1 MFRKVGM
8 AAVVGALVAPLVVVP
23 AGALEPA
30 DDRAADAV
38 GGVEAVAPAAPVA
51 DDDGDGLTESAVVLP
66 LEVDGREL
74 PVGEAGDA
82 EHQHGAVAARSG
94 TLALPDAPEML
105 IFEDVPAGT
114 HLAVR
119 SRNGATWSDWVEAVA
134 STDDAPDGA
143 IDPRPG
149 VGPVWVGHGAEHVE
163 VAVLQGS
170 VQEVDVVGLH
180 VVDDPTAPQGVR
192 ASTASASSTASVTS
206 SFIRPRSSWATED
219 MGWKCKSGPDEM
231 NDLRAM
237 IVHHTATNTEPYAA
251 TDVPSIIR
259 GFWRYHVQSR
269 GWCDVAYA
277 FFVDRFG
284 GVWEG
289 RQGGITKAIVGGHT
303 YGFNSETTSVA
314 QIGNFQETQT
324 PWAMTAA
331 TRQLVGWKLG
341 YHGIDPKASTTLT
354 NRTGSTFRG
363 VPNGGQVPVGTV
375 AGHRDLGTTSCPGQH
390 TYDTIPYLRA
400 QSRVGVHLVAQH
412 ETFLRALPTPDQYRH
427 YLSIADTSGH
437 YAATVSMARSP
448 GYSGLI
454 IDDLY
459 QRVLGRPADEEGK
472 QYWLDVLAS
481 GVRVED
487 VGVQFYGSDEY
498 YRKMGGPEPYVD
510 ALYDNLLHR
519 DPDEAGLSY
528 WAGLLRDGQAEPP
541 DVADGFYKSIESRM
555 DRVAR
560 LYETILG
567 RGPDRTGQQHWA
579 ERLLNTDDVL
589 LAVELSL
596 SDEFYERAISS

>member
-8 AAVVGALVAPLVVVP
+8 VAVVGALVAPLAVVP

-30 DDRAADAV
+30 DDAAADAV
-38 GGVEAVAPAAPVA
+38 GAVEAVAPAAAVA
-51 DDDGDGLTESAVVLP
+51 DDDGDGLTESVVVLP
-66 LEVDGREL
+66 LESDGREL
-74 PVGEAGDA
+74 PVGQADDGE
-82 EHQHGAVAARSG
+82 EHGHGAVAARSG
-94 TLALPDAPEML
+94 TLALPGAPEML
-105 IFEDVPAGT
+105 IFEDVAAGT

-119 SRNGATWSDWVEAVA
+119 SRNGGTWSDWVEVVA
-134 STDDAPDGA
+134 SSDDAPDGA
-143 IDPRPG
+143 ADPRPG
-149 VGPVWVGHGAEHVE
+149 VGPVWIGRDADHVE
-163 VAVLQGS
+163 VALLEGTA
-170 VQEVDVVGLH
+170 DDLHVVGLH
-180 VVDDPTAPQGVR
+180 VVSEPGAPQGVR
-192 ASTASASSTASVTS
+192 ATATSAALAST
-206 SFIRPRSSWATED
+206 FIRPRSAWATEE
-219 MGWKCKSGPDEM
+219 MGWKCKSGPDEAK
-231 NDLRAM
+231 DLRAM

-251 TDVPSIIR
+251 GDVPSIIR

-277 FFVDRFG
+277 FFVDRYG

-390 TYDTIPYLRA
+390 TYDTLPYLRA

-412 ETFLRALPTPDQYRH
+412 ETFLRALPTPEQYRH
-427 YLSIADTSGH
+427 YLSIADTRGH
-437 YAATVSMARSP
+437 YAATVAMARSRE
-448 GYSGLI
+448 YSGLI

-487 VGVQFYGSDEY
+487 VGVQFYGSREY
-498 YRKMGGPEPYVD
+498 YLKMGGPEPYVT

-519 DPDEAGLSY
+519 EPDQAGLDY
-528 WAGLLRDGQAEPP
+528 WAGLLRDQRAEPP

-560 LYETILG
+560 LYQTILG
-567 RGPDRTGQQHWA
+567 RGPDRSGQQHWA
-579 ERLLNTDDVL
+579 ERLLTTDDVL

-596 SDEFYERAISS
+596 SDEFYQRAISS